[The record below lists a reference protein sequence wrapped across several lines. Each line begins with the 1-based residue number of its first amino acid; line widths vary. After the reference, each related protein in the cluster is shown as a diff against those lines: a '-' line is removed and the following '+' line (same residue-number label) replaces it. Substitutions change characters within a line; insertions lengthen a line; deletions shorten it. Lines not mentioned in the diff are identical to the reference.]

1 MPELPV
7 GPTSAAGVLALPAAP
22 EPADDEA
29 SPYRAIA
36 ADLRAAI
43 RCGAL
48 RPGDVLPTVKELAAR
63 YGVAVGTAH
72 RAVAQL
78 TEADQATASRGK
90 RAVVA
95 EQPAT

>member
-1 MPELPV
+1 MC
-7 GPTSAAGVLALPAAP
+7 
-22 EPADDEA
+22 
-29 SPYRAIA
+29 
-36 ADLRAAI
+36 I
-43 RCGAL
+43 RDS
-48 RPGDVLPTVKELAAR
+48 RKELAAR

-78 TEADQATASRGK
+78 TEAGEATASRGK